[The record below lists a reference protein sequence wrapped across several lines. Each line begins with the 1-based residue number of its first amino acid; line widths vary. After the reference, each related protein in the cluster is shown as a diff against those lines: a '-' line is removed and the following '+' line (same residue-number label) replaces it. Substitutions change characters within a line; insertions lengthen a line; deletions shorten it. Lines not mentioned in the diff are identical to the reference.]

1 MAFRLTGIFKA
12 AAGFFPVKT
21 PFFWLTIPLFAF
33 GFFCLFSESG
43 SILKFY
49 PIFMNL
55 MFLFIFGF
63 TLFMPTPIIY
73 RFAVLM
79 DKSIPSSPWN
89 KKIAEYCRK
98 VTIVWCCFFIL
109 NGSFAA
115 FTIFYGSDT
124 LWTIYNGGIVF
135 ILMGLLFV
143 GEFIIRKRIQKKI
156 HLAIPLSAFKKNS
169 RNSSLI
175 LCYDGAWSEKRY
187 KTWKDFIEG
196 TAKLRKYINEKGID
210 KKRWLLYSEDTWY
223 FLLAFTALLQCK
235 KEILLS
241 ANISQ
246 GYLAEICGSADG
258 IVPFLTDQISS
269 REQDFK
275 YIPALLEG
283 ESFDVSNKHLK
294 LKEVPAA
301 RESMPAARE
310 SMPEIN
316 ADETSIIMYTSG
328 STGEPKAIK
337 QRLTEFEKDNSGII
351 SLRGEE
357 FLKRKTC
364 STVSHHHMY
373 GLLYS
378 ILLPFTI
385 GVPFRRKMI
394 DFPGELEKLTC
405 AKYMFVSSPA
415 FLKRAIKTETPYALK
430 SPWIFS
436 SGGLLEYNIAE
447 KTSDIL
453 GFWPIEGYGS
463 TETSGV
469 AWRQS
474 CKGQEWTVLDTVQI
488 SQAEDGCLIVRSP
501 YIKDP
506 EGFKTADMI
515 ELLPDGRFLLKGRID
530 SVVKIEEKRISLPEI
545 ENRIMQSGFA
555 DDVCVIPMEG
565 NRQYL
570 AAAIV
575 LNNEGF
581 KKFDGLE
588 KNLINKFWR
597 EHLSQYLENVVI
609 PKKWQYPK
617 ELPVDTQGKK
627 RKEDMLLLFKDGE
640 SLE

>member
-12 AAGFFPVKT
+12 AAGNFPIKT
-21 PFFWLTIPLFAF
+21 PFFWLTTPLFAF
-33 GFFCLFSESG
+33 GIFCLFSESG
-43 SILKFY
+43 SILKLY
-49 PIFMNL
+49 PILMNL
-55 MFLFIFGF
+55 MFLFIFGI
-63 TLFMPTPIIY
+63 TLFMPTSIIF

-115 FTIFYGSDT
+115 YTVFFGSDT

-135 ILMGLLFV
+135 VLMGLIFAI
-143 GEFIIRKRIQKKI
+143 EYIIRKIIQKKT
-156 HLAIPLSAFKKNS
+156 HLAVPLSAFKKNS
-169 RNSSLI
+169 RNPWLI
-175 LCYDGAWSEKRY
+175 LCYKGAWGEKHY
-187 KTWKDFIEG
+187 KTWKDFIKE
-196 TAKLRKYINEKGID
+196 TAKLRKYINQKGLE
-210 KKRWLLYSEDTWY
+210 KKRWLLYSEDCWY
-223 FLLAFTALLQCK
+223 FLIAFTALLQCK

-246 GYLAEICGSADG
+246 GYIAEIRGSADG
-258 IVPFLTDQISS
+258 IVPFLTDQTPAG
-269 REQDFK
+269 EQDFIH
-275 YIPALLEG
+275 IPAVLADI
-283 ESFDVSNKHLK
+283 SVKHSD
-294 LKEVPAA
+294 LKEVPA
-301 RESMPAARE
+301 
-310 SMPEIN
+310 IN

-394 DFPGELEKLTC
+394 DFPGELENLTC
-405 AKYMFVSSPA
+405 ASYMFVSSPA
-415 FLKRAIKTETPYALK
+415 FLKRAVKNETPFTLK

-436 SGGLLEYNIAE
+436 SGGLLEHKTAE
-447 KTSDIL
+447 KTNDVL
-453 GFWPIEGYGS
+453 GFWPIEGNGS

-474 CKGQEWTVLDTVQI
+474 CKGPEWTPLDTVQL

-501 YIKDP
+501 YIKDMS
-506 EGFKTADMI
+506 GFKTSDMI
-515 ELLPDGRFLLKGRID
+515 ELLSDGRFLLKGRID
-530 SVVKIEEKRISLPEI
+530 SVVKIEEKRISLTEI
-545 ENRIMQSGFA
+545 ENRIMQSGYA
-555 DDVCVIPMEG
+555 EDVCVISMEG
-565 NRQYL
+565 SRQYL
-570 AAAIV
+570 AAVIV
-575 LNNEGF
+575 FNNEGI
-581 KKFDGLE
+581 KKFEGLE

-597 EHLSQYLENVVI
+597 EYLSQYLENVVI
-609 PKKWQYPK
+609 PKRWQYPK

-627 RKEDMLLLFKDGE
+627 RKEDMILLFSEEIKGE

>member
-1 MAFRLTGIFKA
+1 
-12 AAGFFPVKT
+12 
-21 PFFWLTIPLFAF
+21 
-33 GFFCLFSESG
+33 
-43 SILKFY
+43 
-49 PIFMNL
+49 MNVL
-55 MFLFIFGF
+55 FLFFFGF
-63 TLFMPTPIIY
+63 TLFMPQTLIY

-79 DKSIPSSPWN
+79 DKSIPGSPWN
-89 KKIAEYCRK
+89 KKIAGYCRK
-98 VTIVWCCFFIL
+98 VTIVWCCFFLL

-115 FTIFYGSDT
+115 YTVFFGSEK

-135 ILMGLLFV
+135 ILMSLIFAI
-143 GEFIIRKRIQKKI
+143 EYIIRKIIQKKV
-156 HLAIPLSAFKKNS
+156 HLAVPLSAFKKNS

-175 LCYDGAWSEKRY
+175 LCYDGAWREKRY
-187 KTWKDFIEG
+187 KTWKDFIAE
-196 TAKLRKYINEKGID
+196 TAKLRKYINKCGLD
-210 KKRWLLYSEDTWY
+210 KKRWLLYSEDCWY
-223 FLLAFTALLQCK
+223 FLTAFTALLQCK

-246 GYLAEICGSADG
+246 GYIAEICGSSNSAVSF
-258 IVPFLTDQISS
+258 ITDQIPGG
-269 REQDFK
+269 EQE
-275 YIPALLEG
+275 YIHIPKLLTDI
-283 ESFDVSNKHLK
+283 SLDLSDLKDVQ
-294 LKEVPAA
+294 
-301 RESMPAARE
+301 
-310 SMPEIN
+310 EIN

-405 AKYMFVSSPA
+405 VPYMFISSPA
-415 FLKRAIKTETPYALK
+415 FLKRVVKTETTFALK

-436 SGGLLEYNIAE
+436 SGGLLDYDIAK
-447 KTSDIL
+447 KTNEVL

-474 CKGQEWTVLDTVQI
+474 CLGQEWTPLDTVKLK
-488 SQAEDGCLIVRSP
+488 QAEDSCLIVRSP

-506 EGFKTADMI
+506 AGFKTADMI

-545 ENRIMQSGFA
+545 ENRILQSGYA
-555 DDVCVIPMEG
+555 EDVCVIPVEG
-565 NRQYL
+565 YRQYL

-575 LNNEGF
+575 LNNEGI
-581 KKFDGLE
+581 KKFDGLD
-588 KNLINKFWR
+588 KIKINKFWR
-597 EHLSQYLENVVI
+597 EYLSQYLENVVI
-609 PKKWQYPK
+609 PKKWLYPK

-627 RKEDMLLLFKDGE
+627 RKEDMILLFSEEIKGE

>member
-1 MAFRLTGIFKA
+1 
-12 AAGFFPVKT
+12 
-21 PFFWLTIPLFAF
+21 
-33 GFFCLFSESG
+33 
-43 SILKFY
+43 
-49 PIFMNL
+49 MNVV
-55 MFLFIFGF
+55 FLLIFGF
-63 TLFMPTPIIY
+63 TIFLPPPIIY

-79 DKSIPSSPWN
+79 DKSIPGSPWN
-89 KKIAEYCRK
+89 KRIAEYCRK
-98 VTIVWCCFFIL
+98 VTIVWCGFFLL

-115 FTIFYGSDT
+115 YTVFSGSDT

-135 ILMGLLFV
+135 ILMGLLFA
-143 GEFIIRKRIQKKI
+143 GEYIIRKIIQKKT
-156 HLAIPLSAFKKNS
+156 HLAIPLSMFKKKS
-169 RNSSLI
+169 RNPWLI
-175 LCYDGAWSEKRY
+175 LCYDGAWGEMRY
-187 KTWKDFIEG
+187 KTWRDFIIE
-196 TAKLRKYINEKGID
+196 TAKLRKYINQKGLE
-210 KKRWLLYSEDTWY
+210 KKRWLLYSEDCWY
-223 FLLAFTALLQCK
+223 FLIAFTALLQCK

-246 GYLAEICGSADG
+246 GYIAEIRGSADSV
-258 IVPFLTDQISS
+258 VPFLTDQVFPG
-269 REQDFK
+269 EQDFIH
-275 YIPALLEG
+275 IPAVLADI
-283 ESFDVSNKHLK
+283 SVKHSD
-294 LKEVPAA
+294 LKEIPA
-301 RESMPAARE
+301 
-310 SMPEIN
+310 IN

-394 DFPGELEKLTC
+394 DYPGELEKLTSFP
-405 AKYMFVSSPA
+405 YMIITSPA
-415 FLKRAIKTETPYALK
+415 FLKRAVKTETPYKLK
-430 SPWIFS
+430 SPWIFT
-436 SGGLLEYNIAE
+436 SGGLLEYETAK
-447 KTSDIL
+447 KTNDVL

-474 CKGQEWTVLDTVQI
+474 IIGQEWTPLDTVQL
-488 SQAEDGCLIVRSP
+488 SQAEDSCLIVRSP

-506 EGFKTADMI
+506 AGFKTADMV

-530 SVVKIEEKRISLPEI
+530 SVVKIEEKRISLTEI
-545 ENRIMQSGFA
+545 EKRILQSGFV
-555 DDVCVIPMEG
+555 DDVSVIPMEG
-565 NRQYL
+565 SRQYL

-575 LNNEGF
+575 FNNEGI

-588 KNLINKFWR
+588 KNKINKFWWDY
-597 EHLSQYLENVVI
+597 LSQYLENVVI

-617 ELPVDTQGKK
+617 ELPVDSQGKK
-627 RKEDMLLLFKDGE
+627 RKEDMIMLFKDGTNGD
-640 SLE
+640 SSK

>member
-12 AAGFFPVKT
+12 AAGTFPVKT

-33 GFFCLFSESG
+33 GIFCLFSESG
-43 SILKFY
+43 SILKIY
-49 PIFMNL
+49 PILMNVI
-55 MFLFIFGF
+55 FLFVFGI
-63 TLFMPTPIIY
+63 TLFLPPPIIY
-73 RFAVLM
+73 RFAILM
-79 DKSIPSSPWN
+79 DKSIPGSPWN

-98 VTIVWCCFFIL
+98 VTIIWCCFFIL

-115 FTIFYGSDT
+115 YTVFYGSDT

-135 ILMGLLFV
+135 VLMGIIFAV
-143 GEFIIRKRIQKKI
+143 EFIVRKIFQKKV
-156 HLAIPLSAFKKNS
+156 HLSVPLSAFKKNS
-169 RNSSLI
+169 RHSSLI
-175 LCYDGAWSEKRY
+175 LCYDGAWSERRY
-187 KTWKDFIEG
+187 KTWKDFIVE
-196 TAKLRKYINEKGID
+196 TAKLRKYINKCGLD
-210 KKRWLLYSEDTWY
+210 KKRWLLYSDDCWY
-223 FLLAFTALLQCK
+223 FFIAFTALLQCK

-246 GYLAEICGSADG
+246 GYIAEICGGSDSAVSF
-258 IVPFLTDQISS
+258 ITDQIPAG
-269 REQDFK
+269 EQE
-275 YIPALLEG
+275 YIHIPALLN
-283 ESFDVSNKHLK
+283 DVSLDQSDLK
-294 LKEVPAA
+294 DVPA
-301 RESMPAARE
+301 
-310 SMPEIN
+310 IN

-373 GLLYS
+373 GLLYT

-405 AKYMFVSSPA
+405 ASYMIVSSPA
-415 FLKRAIKTETPYALK
+415 FLKRAVKNETPFALK

-436 SGGLLEYNIAE
+436 SGGLLEYNIAK
-447 KTSDIL
+447 KTSEVL

-474 CKGQEWTVLDTVQI
+474 CIGQEWTPLDTVQL
-488 SQAEDGCLIVRSP
+488 SQAEDDCLIVCSP

-506 EGFKTADMI
+506 AGFKTADMV
-515 ELLPDGRFLLKGRID
+515 ELLSDGRFLLKGRID

-545 ENRIMQSGFA
+545 ENRILQSGLA

-575 LNNEGF
+575 FNEKGTEKF
-581 KKFDGLE
+581 KGLE
-588 KNLINKFWR
+588 KNIINKFWR
-597 EHLSQYLENVVI
+597 EYLFQYLENVVI

-627 RKEDMLLLFKDGE
+627 RKEDMMLLFKENKDGE

>member
-1 MAFRLTGIFKA
+1 MLH
-12 AAGFFPVKT
+12 
-21 PFFWLTIPLFAF
+21 
-33 GFFCLFSESG
+33 
-43 SILKFY
+43 ILK
-49 PIFMNL
+49 PPEDHK
-55 MFLFIFGF
+55 G
-63 TLFMPTPIIY
+63 TEKMPQS
-73 RFAVLM
+73 V
-79 DKSIPSSPWN
+79 
-89 KKIAEYCRK
+89 
-98 VTIVWCCFFIL
+98 
-109 NGSFAA
+109 
-115 FTIFYGSDT
+115 
-124 LWTIYNGGIVF
+124 
-135 ILMGLLFV
+135 
-143 GEFIIRKRIQKKI
+143 
-156 HLAIPLSAFKKNS
+156 PLSAFKKES
-169 RNSSLI
+169 RDPSLI
-175 LCYDGAWSEKRY
+175 LCYDGAWGEKRY
-187 KTWKDFIEG
+187 KTWSDFTKG
-196 TAKLRKYINEKGID
+196 TAKLRRFINEKGLD
-210 KKRWLLYSEDTWY
+210 NKRWLLYSEDCWY

-241 ANISQ
+241 ANVSQ
-246 GYLAEICGSADG
+246 GYIAEICSASDST
-258 IVPFLTDQISS
+258 VSYLTDQTPDG
-269 REQDFK
+269 EQDFIH
-275 YIPALLEG
+275 IPALLAD
-283 ESFDVSNKHLK
+283 ESLK
-294 LKEVPAA
+294 QSELE
-301 RESMPAARE
+301 EI
-310 SMPEIN
+310 PEID
-316 ADETSIIMYTSG
+316 ADHTSIIMYTSG

-357 FLKRKTC
+357 FLKRKVC

-405 AKYMFVSSPA
+405 ASYMIISSPA
-415 FLKRAIKTETPYALK
+415 FLKRVVKTETPYELK

-436 SGGLLEYNIAE
+436 SGGLLEYDIA
-447 KTSDIL
+447 KRTSEVL

-474 CKGQEWTVLDTVQI
+474 CIGQEWTPLDTVQL

-506 EGFKTADMI
+506 AGFKTADMI

-545 ENRIMQSGFA
+545 ENRILQSGLV
-555 DDVCVIPMEG
+555 DDVCVIPMES

-575 LNNEGF
+575 FNKNGIE
-581 KKFDGLE
+581 KFNGLE
-588 KNLINKFWR
+588 KNIINKFWR
-597 EHLSQYLENVVI
+597 EYLSQYLENVVI

-627 RKEDMLLLFKDGE
+627 RKEDMMLLFKENINGE